1 MKRPV
6 PFPGTGFSLSEVSL
20 RARLFLITPRVVDA
34 ATFAPQLEAALAAGD
49 VASLL
54 IAPDAAPD
62 VDLQAIAETLVPIA
76 QKHDVAALVLG
87 DSRVMGRARADGIHI
102 EAGETALKEAIE
114 TLQPKSIVGAGNIRV
129 RHEAME
135 AGEAGA
141 DYIFFGLLDLEE
153 GEEVH
158 RKTIDLGAWWADLFE
173 PPCVL
178 LSGRTMASVE
188 VCART
193 GADFVAV
200 RAAIWDHPDG
210 PAAAIA
216 EANAVLDRVAAELP
230 SE

>member
-1 MKRPV
+1 M
-6 PFPGTGFSLSEVSL
+6 
-20 RARLFLITPRVVDA
+20 RARLFLITPRVVDVA
-34 ATFAPQLEAALAAGD
+34 ALAPQLEAALAAGD

-54 IAPDAAPD
+54 IAPDP
-62 VDLQAIAETLVPIA
+62 VTENDLQAIAETLVPIA

-87 DSRVMGRARADGIHI
+87 NSRVMGRARADGIHI

-114 TLQPKSIVGAGNIRV
+114 ALQPKSIVGAGNIRV

-153 GEEVH
+153 GEETH

-178 LSGRTMASVE
+178 LSGRSMESVE
-188 VCART
+188 ACART

-200 RAAIWDHPDG
+200 RAAVWEHPEG

-216 EANAVLDRVAAELP
+216 QANAILDRVALELP
-230 SE
+230 DTE

>member
-1 MKRPV
+1 M
-6 PFPGTGFSLSEVSL
+6 
-20 RARLFLITPRVVDA
+20 RARLFLITPRIVDA
-34 ATFAPQLEAALAAGD
+34 AALAPQLEAALAAGD

-54 IAPDAAPD
+54 IAPDA
-62 VDLQAIAETLVPIA
+62 VSENDLQAIAETLVPIA

-87 DSRVMGRARADGIHI
+87 NSRVMGRARADGIHI
-102 EAGETALKEAIE
+102 EGGETALKEAIE
-114 TLQPKSIVGAGNIRV
+114 ALQPKSIVGAGNLRA

-153 GEEVH
+153 GDEAH

-178 LSGRTMASVE
+178 LSGRSMASVE
-188 VCART
+188 ACART
-193 GADFVAV
+193 GADFVAL
-200 RAAIWDHPDG
+200 RAAVWEHPDG

-216 EANAVLDRVAAELP
+216 EANAILDRVALELP
-230 SE
+230 DTE

>member
-6 PFPGTGFSLSEVSL
+6 PFRARGFPFPEVKL
-20 RARLFLITPRVVDA
+20 RARLFLITPRAVDA

-49 VASLL
+49 VASQL
-54 IAPDAAPD
+54 IAPDVATTAE
-62 VDLQAIAETLVPIA
+62 LQAVAETLVPIA
-76 QKHDVAALVLG
+76 QRHDVAALVLG
-87 DSRVMGRARADGIHI
+87 DSRVMGRAHADGIHI
-102 EAGETALKEAIE
+102 EAGEAALKEAIE
-114 TLQPKSIVGAGNIRV
+114 ALQPKSIVGAGNIRV

-153 GEEVH
+153 GEEPH
-158 RKTIDLGAWWADLFE
+158 RKTLDLGAWWAELFE

-178 LSGRTMASVE
+178 LAGRSMASVE

-200 RAAIWDHPDG
+200 RAAVWEHPDG
-210 PAAAIA
+210 PAAAVA
-216 EANAVLDRVAAELP
+216 EANAVLDRVALDFPE
-230 SE
+230 

>member
-1 MKRPV
+1 M
-6 PFPGTGFSLSEVSL
+6 
-20 RARLFLITPRVVDA
+20 RARLFLITPRIVDA
-34 ATFAPQLEAALAAGD
+34 AALAPQLEAALAAGD

-54 IAPDAAPD
+54 IAPDA
-62 VDLQAIAETLVPIA
+62 VSENDLQAIAETLVPIA

-87 DSRVMGRARADGIHI
+87 NSRVTGRARADGIHI
-102 EAGETALKEAIE
+102 EGGETALKEAIE
-114 TLQPKSIVGAGNIRV
+114 ALQPKSIVGAGNLRA

-153 GEEVH
+153 GDEAH

-178 LSGRTMASVE
+178 LSGRSMASVE
-188 VCART
+188 ACART
-193 GADFVAV
+193 GADFVALRSAV
-200 RAAIWDHPDG
+200 WEHPDG

-216 EANAVLDRVAAELP
+216 EANAILDRVALEQP
-230 SE
+230 DTE

>member
-1 MKRPV
+1 
-6 PFPGTGFSLSEVSL
+6 L

-34 ATFAPQLEAALAAGD
+34 AALAPALEAALAAGD

-54 IAPDAAPD
+54 IAPDVTPD
-62 VDLQAIAETLVPIA
+62 ADLQAIAEVLVPIA

-87 DSRVMGRARADGIHI
+87 DTRVMGRVRADGIHI
-102 EAGETALKEAIE
+102 EAGSAALKETIE
-114 TLQPKSIVGAGNIRV
+114 ALRPKSIVGAGNLRA

-153 GEEVH
+153 GDEPH
-158 RKTIDLGAWWADLFE
+158 RKTIDLGAWWADVFE

-178 LSGRTMASVE
+178 LSGRSMASVE
-188 VCART
+188 ACART

-200 RAAIWDHPDG
+200 RAAVWEHPDG
-210 PAAAIA
+210 PAAAIR
-216 EANAVLDRVAAELP
+216 EANAILDRVAADVP
-230 SE
+230 DV

>member
-1 MKRPV
+1 M
-6 PFPGTGFSLSEVSL
+6 

-34 ATFAPQLEAALAAGD
+34 AALAPQLEAALAAGD

-54 IAPDAAPD
+54 IAPDA
-62 VDLQAIAETLVPIA
+62 VSENDLQAIAETLVPIA

-87 DSRVMGRARADGIHI
+87 NSRVMGRARADGIHI
-102 EAGETALKEAIE
+102 EGGETALKEAIE
-114 TLQPKSIVGAGNIRV
+114 ALQPKSIVGAGNLRA

-153 GEEVH
+153 GDDAH
-158 RKTIDLGAWWADLFE
+158 RKTIDLGAWWAELFE

-178 LSGRTMASVE
+178 LSGRSMASVE
-188 VCART
+188 ACART

-200 RAAIWDHPDG
+200 RAAVWEHPDG
-210 PAAAIA
+210 PATAIA
-216 EANAVLDRVAAELP
+216 EANAILDRVALELP
-230 SE
+230 DTD

>member
-1 MKRPV
+1 M
-6 PFPGTGFSLSEVSL
+6 

-34 ATFAPQLEAALAAGD
+34 AALAPQLDAALAAGD

-54 IAPDAAPD
+54 IAPDA
-62 VDLQAIAETLVPIA
+62 VSENDLQAIAETLVPIA

-87 DSRVMGRARADGIHI
+87 NSRVMGRARADGIHI
-102 EAGETALKEAIE
+102 EGGETALKEAVE
-114 TLQPKSIVGAGNIRV
+114 ALQPKSIVGAGNLRA

-153 GEEVH
+153 GDDAH
-158 RKTIDLGAWWADLFE
+158 RKTIDLGAWWAELFE

-178 LSGRTMASVE
+178 LSGRSMASVE
-188 VCART
+188 ACART

-200 RAAIWDHPDG
+200 RAAVWEHPDG

-216 EANAVLDRVAAELP
+216 EANAILDRVALEQP
-230 SE
+230 DTE

>member
-1 MKRPV
+1 M
-6 PFPGTGFSLSEVSL
+6 

-34 ATFAPQLEAALAAGD
+34 AAFAPKLEAALAAGD

-54 IAPDAAPD
+54 IAPDAATEN
-62 VDLQAIAETLVPIA
+62 DLQTIAETLVPIA

-87 DSRVMGRARADGIHI
+87 NSRVMGRARADGIHI
-102 EAGETALKEAIE
+102 EAGEEALKEAIE
-114 TLQPKSIVGAGNIRV
+114 ALQPKSIVGAGNLRA

-141 DYIFFGLLDLEE
+141 DYVFFGLIDLEE
-153 GEEVH
+153 GEEAH
-158 RKTIDLGAWWADLFE
+158 RKTIDLGAWWAELFE

-178 LSGRTMASVE
+178 LSGRSMASVE

-200 RAAIWDHPDG
+200 RAAVWDHADG
-210 PAAAIA
+210 PVAAIR
-216 EANAVLDRVAAELP
+216 EANAILDRVAADTPDQE
-230 SE
+230 

>member
-1 MKRPV
+1 M
-6 PFPGTGFSLSEVSL
+6 

-34 ATFAPQLEAALAAGD
+34 AAFAPKLEAALAAGD

-54 IAPDAAPD
+54 IAPDAATEN
-62 VDLQAIAETLVPIA
+62 DLLAIAETLVPIA

-87 DSRVMGRARADGIHI
+87 NSRVMGRARADGIHI

-114 TLQPKSIVGAGNIRV
+114 ALQPKSIVGAGNLRA

-153 GEEVH
+153 GDDAH
-158 RKTIDLGAWWADLFE
+158 RKTIDLGAWWAELFE

-178 LSGRTMASVE
+178 LSGRSMASVE
-188 VCART
+188 ACART

-200 RAAIWDHPDG
+200 RAAVWEHPDG
-210 PAAAIA
+210 PATAIA
-216 EANAVLDRVAAELP
+216 EANAILDRVALELP
-230 SE
+230 DTD

>member
-1 MKRPV
+1 M
-6 PFPGTGFSLSEVSL
+6 
-20 RARLFLITPRVVDA
+20 RARLFLITPRIVDA
-34 ATFAPQLEAALAAGD
+34 AALAPQLEAALAAGD

-54 IAPDAAPD
+54 IAPDA
-62 VDLQAIAETLVPIA
+62 VSENDLQAIAETLVPIA

-87 DSRVMGRARADGIHI
+87 NSRVMGRARADGIHI

-114 TLQPKSIVGAGNIRV
+114 ALQPKSIVGAGNLRA

-153 GEEVH
+153 GDEAH

-178 LSGRTMASVE
+178 LSGRSMASVE
-188 VCART
+188 ACART
-193 GADFVAV
+193 GADFVAL
-200 RAAIWDHPDG
+200 RAAVWEHPDG

-216 EANAVLDRVAAELP
+216 EANAILDRVALEQP
-230 SE
+230 DTE

>member
-1 MKRPV
+1 M
-6 PFPGTGFSLSEVSL
+6 
-20 RARLFLITPRVVDA
+20 RARLFLITPRVVDVA
-34 ATFAPQLEAALAAGD
+34 ALAPRLEAALAAGD

-54 IAPDAAPD
+54 IAPDA
-62 VDLQAIAETLVPIA
+62 VSENDLQAIAETLVPIA

-87 DSRVMGRARADGIHI
+87 NSRVMGRARADGIHI

-114 TLQPKSIVGAGNIRV
+114 ALQPKSIVGAGNLRA

-153 GEEVH
+153 GDDAH

-178 LSGRTMASVE
+178 LSGRSMASVE
-188 VCART
+188 ACART

-200 RAAIWDHPDG
+200 RAAVWEHPDG

-216 EANAVLDRVAAELP
+216 EANAILDRVALEQP
-230 SE
+230 DTE

>member
-1 MKRPV
+1 
-6 PFPGTGFSLSEVSL
+6 L
-20 RARLFLITPRVVDA
+20 RARLFLITPRVVDSG
-34 ATFAPQLEAALAAGD
+34 FASQLEAALAAGD

-54 IAPDAAPD
+54 IAPDVAPGVD
-62 VDLQAIAETLVPIA
+62 VQAIAETLVPIA
-76 QKHDVAALVLG
+76 QRHDVAALVLG

-102 EAGETALKEAIE
+102 EAGGAALKDAIE
-114 TLQPKSIVGAGNIRV
+114 TLQPKSIVGAGNLRA

-153 GEEVH
+153 DDEPH
-158 RKTIDLGAWWADLFE
+158 RKTIDLGAWWAEVFE

-178 LSGRTMASVE
+178 LAGRSMASVDA
-188 VCART
+188 CART

-200 RAAIWDHPDG
+200 RAAIWQHPDG

-216 EANAVLDRVAAELP
+216 EANAILDRLAAEH
-230 SE
+230 SEAD

>member
-1 MKRPV
+1 M
-6 PFPGTGFSLSEVSL
+6 
-20 RARLFLITPRVVDA
+20 RARLFLITPRVVDVA
-34 ATFAPQLEAALAAGD
+34 ALAPRLEAALAAGD

-54 IAPDAAPD
+54 IAPDA
-62 VDLQAIAETLVPIA
+62 VSENDLQAIAETLVPIA

-87 DSRVMGRARADGIHI
+87 NSRVMGRARADGIHI

-114 TLQPKSIVGAGNIRV
+114 ALQPKSIVGAGNLRA

-153 GEEVH
+153 GDDAH
-158 RKTIDLGAWWADLFE
+158 RKTIDLGAWWAELFE

-178 LSGRTMASVE
+178 LSGRSMASIE
-188 VCART
+188 ACART

-200 RAAIWDHPDG
+200 RTAVWEHPDG
-210 PAAAIA
+210 PATAIA
-216 EANAVLDRVAAELP
+216 EANAILDRVALEQP
-230 SE
+230 DTE

>member
-1 MKRPV
+1 M
-6 PFPGTGFSLSEVSL
+6 

-34 ATFAPQLEAALAAGD
+34 AAFAPALEAALSAGD

-62 VDLQAIAETLVPIA
+62 IDVQAIAETLVPIA
-76 QKHDVAALVLG
+76 QAHDVAALVSG

-102 EAGETALKEAIE
+102 EAGTAALKEAIE
-114 TLQPKSIVGAGNIRV
+114 ALRPKSIVGAGNLRA

-141 DYIFFGLLDLEE
+141 DYVFFGLLDLEE
-153 GEEVH
+153 GEEAH
-158 RKTIDLGAWWADLFE
+158 RKTIDLGAWWAEVFE

-178 LSGRTMASVE
+178 LSGRSMASVE
-188 VCART
+188 ACART

-200 RAAIWDHPDG
+200 RAAVWEHPDG
-210 PAAAIA
+210 PAAAIRQ
-216 EANAVLDRVAAELP
+216 ANAILDRVAAEFP
-230 SE
+230 DQ

>member
-1 MKRPV
+1 M
-6 PFPGTGFSLSEVSL
+6 
-20 RARLFLITPRVVDA
+20 RARLFLITPRIVDA
-34 ATFAPQLEAALAAGD
+34 AALAPQLEAALAAGD

-54 IAPDAAPD
+54 IAPDA
-62 VDLQAIAETLVPIA
+62 VSENDLQAIAETLVPIA

-87 DSRVMGRARADGIHI
+87 NSRVMGRARADGIHI
-102 EAGETALKEAIE
+102 EGGETALKEAIE
-114 TLQPKSIVGAGNIRV
+114 ALQPKSIVGAGNLRA

-153 GEEVH
+153 GDEAH

-178 LSGRTMASVE
+178 LSGRSMASVE
-188 VCART
+188 ACART
-193 GADFVAV
+193 GADFVAL
-200 RAAIWDHPDG
+200 RAAVWEHPDG

-216 EANAVLDRVAAELP
+216 EANAILDRVALEQP
-230 SE
+230 DTE

>member
-1 MKRPV
+1 M
-6 PFPGTGFSLSEVSL
+6 
-20 RARLFLITPRVVDA
+20 RARLFLITPRVVDVA
-34 ATFAPQLEAALAAGD
+34 ALAPQLEAALAAGD

-54 IAPDAAPD
+54 IAPGAATEN
-62 VDLQAIAETLVPIA
+62 DLQAIAEVLVPIA

-87 DSRVMGRARADGIHI
+87 NSRVMGRARADGIHI
-102 EAGETALKEAIE
+102 EAGEEALKEAVE
-114 TLQPKSIVGAGNIRV
+114 ALQPKSIVGAGNLRA

-153 GEEVH
+153 GEDAH
-158 RKTIDLGAWWADLFE
+158 RKTIDLGAWWAQLFE

-178 LSGRTMASVE
+178 LSGRSMASVE
-188 VCART
+188 TCART

-200 RAAIWDHPDG
+200 RTAIWEHPDG

-216 EANAVLDRVAAELP
+216 EANAILDRVALESPDAE
-230 SE
+230 

>member
-1 MKRPV
+1 M
-6 PFPGTGFSLSEVSL
+6 
-20 RARLFLITPRVVDA
+20 RARLFLITPRIVDA
-34 ATFAPQLEAALAAGD
+34 AALAPQLEAALAAGD

-54 IAPDAAPD
+54 IAPDA
-62 VDLQAIAETLVPIA
+62 VSENDLQAIAETLVPIA

-87 DSRVMGRARADGIHI
+87 NSRVMGRAHADGIHI
-102 EAGETALKEAIE
+102 EGGETALKEAIE
-114 TLQPKSIVGAGNIRV
+114 ALQPKSIVGAGNLRA

-153 GEEVH
+153 GDEAH

-178 LSGRTMASVE
+178 LSGRSMASVE
-188 VCART
+188 ACART
-193 GADFVAV
+193 GADFVAL
-200 RAAIWDHPDG
+200 RAAVWEHPEG

-216 EANAVLDRVAAELP
+216 EANAILDRVALEAPDAE
-230 SE
+230 

>member
-1 MKRPV
+1 M
-6 PFPGTGFSLSEVSL
+6 
-20 RARLFLITPRVVDA
+20 RARLFLITPRIVDA
-34 ATFAPQLEAALAAGD
+34 AALAPQLEAALAAGD

-54 IAPDAAPD
+54 IAPDA
-62 VDLQAIAETLVPIA
+62 VSENDLQAIAETLVPIA

-87 DSRVMGRARADGIHI
+87 NSRVMGRARADGIHI
-102 EAGETALKEAIE
+102 EGGETALKEAVE
-114 TLQPKSIVGAGNIRV
+114 ALQPKSIVGAGNLRA

-153 GEEVH
+153 GDEAH

-178 LSGRTMASVE
+178 LSGRSMASVE
-188 VCART
+188 ACART

-200 RAAIWDHPDG
+200 RAAAWEHPDG

-216 EANAVLDRVAAELP
+216 EANAILDRVALEQP
-230 SE
+230 DTE